1 VTHERGGATA
11 GSTHVSQV
19 QGITTLVILRFNT
32 PYEQRKQQEIYLFSS
47 STMAFPSYRPLTQHD
62 RKLGVLVMAAG
73 AAYFTMAATLIGAN
87 EHPDDS
93 KKAWLLIGPAWLL
106 YFGGMLWLILNSRYK
121 GQPWGQL
128 LYCGGSASG
137 TTIGVSQL
145 FFDIEPL
152 VILGLAMCASAIAI
166 TVVVCRDGLREY
178 SDYYE
183 REARRVDSIP
193 VYAIGTP
200 SDPAWHGLGRNAQQE
215 GAVDMTS
222 SLPDGHT
229 GDPGSKV

>member
-1 VTHERGGATA
+1 
-11 GSTHVSQV
+11 
-19 QGITTLVILRFNT
+19 
-32 PYEQRKQQEIYLFSS
+32 
-47 STMAFPSYRPLTQHD
+47 MAFRSYRPLTHHD

-73 AAYFTMAATLIGAN
+73 AAYFTMAASLIEAN
-87 EHPDDS
+87 GNPDDS
-93 KKAWLLIGPAWLL
+93 KKAWLLIGPAWLF

-121 GQPWGQL
+121 GRSWGQL

-145 FFDIEPL
+145 FFYIEPL
-152 VILGLAMCASAIAI
+152 VILGLAVCASAIAI
-166 TVVVCRDGLREY
+166 TVVVCRDSLREY

-200 SDPAWHGLGRNAQQE
+200 SDPAWHGHGRNAQQAGTVE
-215 GAVDMTS
+215 MTS